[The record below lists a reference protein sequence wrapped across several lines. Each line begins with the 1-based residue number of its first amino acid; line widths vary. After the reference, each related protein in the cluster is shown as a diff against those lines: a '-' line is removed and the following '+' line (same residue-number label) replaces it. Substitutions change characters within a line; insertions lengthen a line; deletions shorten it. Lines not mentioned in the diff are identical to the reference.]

1 MQAARGQHPDARLVV
16 YFQPHMPWRTRQFA
30 GEFAEVLRGA
40 DLVVL
45 SETYVA
51 RGRPD
56 PDASAA
62 VIVERLRVLAPA
74 LEVVFAPTYDDAIAA
89 LRSRVRAGD
98 VVLCCGAGPVDVV
111 ARAVVA

>member
-1 MQAARGQHPDARLVV
+1 M
-16 YFQPHMPWRTRQFA
+16 
-30 GEFAEVLRGA
+30 
-40 DLVVL
+40 VL

-62 VIVERLRVLAPA
+62 VIVERLRALAPA

-89 LRSRVRAGD
+89 LRSRARAGD
-98 VVLCCGAGPVDVV
+98 VVLCCGAGPVD
-111 ARAVVA
+111 ARGPGGGRRESSRRSSRSSSRSRS